1 MRELRESDDDFLFAG
16 ALPSMLIVASYT
28 TALDLIVH
36 LRPHTQVM
44 PKHCFFDGTVTWLK
58 NRLLDYLHFHVF
70 DLLET
75 TFIV

>member
-1 MRELRESDDDFLFAG
+1 
-16 ALPSMLIVASYT
+16 MLIVASYA

-44 PKHCFFDGTVTWLK
+44 PKHWFFDGTVTWLK

-70 DLLET
+70 DFLET
-75 TFIV
+75 TFLYSLNTVNEDYYCLDL